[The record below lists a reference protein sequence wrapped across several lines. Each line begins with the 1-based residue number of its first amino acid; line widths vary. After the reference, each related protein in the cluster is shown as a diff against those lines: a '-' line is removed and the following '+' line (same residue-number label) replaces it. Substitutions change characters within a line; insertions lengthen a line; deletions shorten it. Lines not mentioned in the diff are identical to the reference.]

1 MSTPILDRI
10 SKVLGE
16 GPIIKRLK
24 ETVSNIKA
32 RLGL

>member
-24 ETVSNIKA
+24 ETVSRVKSS
-32 RLGL
+32 LGL